1 MAFDYQQF
9 TAQTQSFGNVAELMK
24 GLSSSETDK
33 AEGKGFAQDVIF
45 EGEDKRE
52 AAKNK
57 YKKLQNFWSNFLKFG
72 TVLLGLPAG
81 VSEGV
86 SLVGSKLIG
95 ELSEDK
101 AMEEMGDYKW
111 QKRKTKRME
120 ENFGRYTDENAFQT
134 ALDTYLLRETAGDER
149 KWGEWESPKD
159 EGLSTIF
166 KSKTSQADA
175 STVSGAVTETAR
187 TDLGGDFPLD
197 AEGNEI
203 ISNPINNLT
212 KKADKPVPSAS
223 GDIFV
228 KGQLKKNFK
237 SLLEGAISSYDK
249 NIFGEKMTLQ
259 ELYDKQNNLGV
270 KL

>member
-101 AMEEMGDYKW
+101 AMEE
-111 QKRKTKRME
+111 
-120 ENFGRYTDENAFQT
+120 NFGRYTDENAFQT

-203 ISNPINNLT
+203 ISKPINNLT